1 MPHLTKGLPCTQ
13 HHISRFI
20 RHQFRQAEVPAAHRV
35 PATVS
40 PRPSRRRRPHPHLH
54 RLVHRQRRLL
64 RGGRGGV
71 MFQKLFSASLTL
83 QTKSAV

>member
-1 MPHLTKGLPCTQ
+1 MPHLTTGLPSSQ

-20 RHQFRQAEVPAAHRV
+20 RGQFRQAEVPAAHRV
-35 PATVS
+35 PAAVS
-40 PRPSRRRRPHPHLH
+40 PRPPRRRRPYPHLH

-64 RGGRGGV
+64 RGGRGGDV
-71 MFQKLFSASLTL
+71 LKLLSASLTL